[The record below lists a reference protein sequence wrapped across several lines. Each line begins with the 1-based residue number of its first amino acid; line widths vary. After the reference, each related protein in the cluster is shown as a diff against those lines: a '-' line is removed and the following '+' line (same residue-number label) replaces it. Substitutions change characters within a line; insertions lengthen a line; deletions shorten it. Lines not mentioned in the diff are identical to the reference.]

1 MFAVIK
7 TGGKQYS
14 VQPDDVIRVEK
25 LAGEPGDMIEIG
37 EVLMI
42 GNEVGAPLIDGAM
55 VTAEIVDQS
64 RARKVIAFKKRRRQN
79 SRRKIGHRQHY
90 TELLISEILGK
101 GEKATKSSTGAGAK
115 KASGRSVVARSSAK
129 ASSNDASSD
138 TPSKDDGAG
147 SAGEG
152 SAGVGKGDESPSHQ
166 PGGDDAPAPAPVP
179 TENGARKSLA
189 DLDGPLFT
197 APEGEADKLT
207 DIKGIGPVAERQLK
221 EQGIT
226 TFRQIAELDADDI
239 QRVDDYMPF
248 STAQIQTWQAQ
259 AKEKIA

>member
-25 LAGEPGDMIEIG
+25 LAGEPGDMIELG

-55 VTAEIVDQS
+55 VMAEIVDQS

-101 GEKATKSSTGAGAK
+101 GEKATKKSTGAGAR
-115 KASGRSVVARSSAK
+115 KASGRSAVARSGAKSSA
-129 ASSNDASSD
+129 DD
-138 TPSKDDGAG
+138 TAKDGA
-147 SAGEG
+147 G
-152 SAGVGKGDESPSHQ
+152 SAGVGKGDESPAHQ
-166 PGGDDAPAPAPVP
+166 PGGDDAPAPKPVP
-179 TENGARKSLA
+179 VDNGTQKSLA

-197 APEGEADKLT
+197 APEGDADKLT

-226 TFRQIAELDADDI
+226 TFKQIAELSADDI

-248 STAQIQTWQAQ
+248 STAQIEDWQAQ
-259 AKEKIA
+259 AKTKIA